1 MTPCDLTGLAQ
12 TVLGP
17 VRPEELGPTMTHE
30 HVLIDFTSIL
40 QPPEDPSNPGPAFE
54 PVSMEN
60 LGWVSYNYFSNR
72 DNLLLKDEE
81 TAIRELM
88 LYKRAG
94 GGTLVEASTIGLSRD
109 PRGLRRIAKAAGV
122 NIVMGAGF
130 YVDDVHPDGMDE
142 RSESDLADQIAGE
155 ILSGVDGTDIRAGII
170 GEIGCSWPLTANERK
185 VLRAAAAAQRRTG
198 SAVLIHPGRNQ
209 DAPKEVLDVLA
220 EAGADLG
227 RVIMGHLDRT
237 VVDLD
242 ALLAIAARGCYLEY
256 DLFGLESSY
265 YPLSDL
271 DMPNDA
277 QRLRFI
283 RELVSE
289 GYADRVVVGHDIY
302 SKHRLTSY
310 GGHGYAHFLGN
321 VAPRMER
328 KGFDREDIDAITTG
342 NPARVL
348 AFAPPS

>member
-1 MTPCDLTGLAQ
+1 
-12 TVLGP
+12 
-17 VRPEELGPTMTHE
+17 
-30 HVLIDFTSIL
+30 
-40 QPPEDPSNPGPAFE
+40 
-54 PVSMEN
+54 MEN

-94 GGTLVEASTIGLSRD
+94 GGTLVEASTIGLGRD
-109 PRGLRRIAKAAGV
+109 PRGLRRIAKATGV

-220 EAGADLG
+220 EARADLG
-227 RVIMGHLDRT
+227 RVIIGHLDRT
-237 VVDLD
+237 V
-242 ALLAIAARGCYLEY
+242 A
-256 DLFGLESSY
+256 
-265 YPLSDL
+265 
-271 DMPNDA
+271 
-277 QRLRFI
+277 
-283 RELVSE
+283 
-289 GYADRVVVGHDIY
+289 
-302 SKHRLTSY
+302 
-310 GGHGYAHFLGN
+310 
-321 VAPRMER
+321 
-328 KGFDREDIDAITTG
+328 
-342 NPARVL
+342 
-348 AFAPPS
+348 

>member
-1 MTPCDLTGLAQ
+1 
-12 TVLGP
+12 
-17 VRPEELGPTMTHE
+17 
-30 HVLIDFTSIL
+30 
-40 QPPEDPSNPGPAFE
+40 
-54 PVSMEN
+54 
-60 LGWVSYNYFSNR
+60 
-72 DNLLLKDEE
+72 
-81 TAIRELM
+81 
-88 LYKRAG
+88 
-94 GGTLVEASTIGLSRD
+94 
-109 PRGLRRIAKAAGV
+109 
-122 NIVMGAGF
+122 
-130 YVDDVHPDGMDE
+130 MDE
-142 RSESDLADQIAGE
+142 RSEGDLADQIAGE

-237 VVDLD
+237 VADLD

-277 QRLRFI
+277 QRLHFI
-283 RELVSE
+283 RGLVSE

-310 GGHGYAHFLGN
+310 GGHGYAHFLEN
-321 VAPRMER
+321 VAPRMEK
-328 KGFDREDIDAITTG
+328 KGFRPGAYRRYHEPATRRVSWRSLRLLTNARALAASLCRREKETVVNRPNLVFVFSDRQRFDTLACYG
-342 NPARVL
+342 NDWIQTPNLNALAEESFVFQHCYVTQPSARRRGHR
-348 AFAPPS
+348 S